1 MSIKVSVIVP
11 VYNSSKYIRRC
22 LNSIVNQT
30 LKEIEIIVVNDCSTD
45 NSLDILQ
52 EYKKEYPEKII
63 LIDLKDKGWAGGA
76 RNKGVD
82 IARGEYLGFVDS
94 DDFIEDDMYEE
105 MYNRAKDGDYDM
117 VDSGFYNK
125 YTNRFKI
132 TTTKN
137 TWGTLDIE
145 KRKFLVARAGYLWS
159 KIVKRSIF
167 IDNKLRFRENIAF
180 EDVDFMPVLMLYL
193 KRVCGS
199 DDVFYFYEYNDD
211 SITNTKTMEIQ
222 IYARMKSLESL
233 VFQFK
238 KLNEYENYKD
248 EITFIVYYT
257 YIDML
262 KHYTLGLEKAQVT
275 YEMYK
280 KLQEFFFELVDYDY
294 EDNKYIMKMDKREK
308 MYAELNNMDYKAIL
322 DTCYE

>member
-11 VYNSSKYIRRC
+11 VYNSGKYLRRC
-22 LNSIVNQT
+22 MNSIVNQT
-30 LKEIEIIVVNDCSTD
+30 LEEIEIIAVNDCSTD
-45 NSLDILQ
+45 DSLSILK
-52 EYKKEYPEKII
+52 EYKDKYPEKVII
-63 LIDLKDKGWAGGA
+63 IDLEEKGWAGGA
-76 RNKGVD
+76 RNKGID
-82 IARGEYLGFVDS
+82 IAKGEYLGFVDS
-94 DDFIEDDMYEE
+94 DDFIENDMYEE
-105 MYNRAKDGDYDM
+105 MYNRAKKGDYDM

-145 KRKFLVARAGYLWS
+145 KRKFLVARPGYLWS
-159 KIVKRSIF
+159 KIIKRSIF
-167 IDNKLRFRENIAF
+167 IDNNLRFRENIAF

-193 KRVCGS
+193 KGVCGS
-199 DDVFYFYEYNDD
+199 DDVFYFYEYNDN
-211 SITNTKTMEIQ
+211 SITNTKTIEIQ
-222 IYARMKSLESL
+222 IEARMKSLESL
-233 VFQFK
+233 VSQFK

-262 KHYTLGLEKAQVT
+262 KHYTLGLEKVQVT

-280 KLQEFFFELVDYDY
+280 RLQEFFFKLVDYDY
-294 EDNKYIMKMDKREK
+294 EENKYIMRMDKKEK
-308 MYAELNNMDYKAIL
+308 MYAELNNMDYKIIL
-322 DTCYE
+322 DTCD